1 MQNETEKISQFIN
14 LISPLVCVIARTII
28 QSFGWQVSQK
38 GSGLNTVF
46 SVKAVDKEIELYLR
60 NLLFEIVT
68 VDRDAEPLVFD
79 ISILD
84 PNTFLD
90 KTLRILASKL
100 KILFYIMS
108 EEDVET
114 AFDKIT
120 QEAKN
125 YQRIRILRFDQNS
138 QKQNKQ

>member
-1 MQNETEKISQFIN
+1 
-14 LISPLVCVIARTII
+14 
-28 QSFGWQVSQK
+28 
-38 GSGLNTVF
+38 
-46 SVKAVDKEIELYLR
+46 VKAVDKEIELYLR

-79 ISILD
+79 ETILD
-84 PNTFLD
+84 FGIFMN
-90 KTLRILASKL
+90 KTVHLVASKL
-100 KILFYIMS
+100 KILFHLLS
-108 EEDVET
+108 EEDVEA

-125 YQRIRILRFDQNS
+125 YQRIRILRFDQNP